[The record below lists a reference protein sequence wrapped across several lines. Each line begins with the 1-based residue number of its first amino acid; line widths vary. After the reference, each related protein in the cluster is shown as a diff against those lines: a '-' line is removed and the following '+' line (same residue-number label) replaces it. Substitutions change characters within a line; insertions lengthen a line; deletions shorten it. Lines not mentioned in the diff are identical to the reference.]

1 MGIFTPPPIRVKRPV
16 KNLKCYTDLVK
27 FFGGMGRGRNI
38 FKGFLI
44 YYCDSYRQPRIKH
57 ENPWKRFK
65 FSECFLVFNF
75 IYMTNVSSGV
85 NRLLIPYG
93 PKERRFKWFDAEKLL
108 KVATV
113 DNINKK

>member
-1 MGIFTPPPIRVKRPV
+1 
-16 KNLKCYTDLVK
+16 
-27 FFGGMGRGRNI
+27 
-38 FKGFLI
+38 
-44 YYCDSYRQPRIKH
+44 
-57 ENPWKRFK
+57 
-65 FSECFLVFNF
+65 
-75 IYMTNVSSGV
+75 MTNVSSGV